1 MLTYEKQALSGTIEV
16 LLRSELPDEFEGTK
30 LYGSLEEDEL
40 RQDCK
45 NFFGCQMKQGMDAL
59 QSIRFFLVLSFTIT
73 ICTWDIAIKIKPQL
87 KT

>member
-1 MLTYEKQALSGTIEV
+1 MLTYEKQALSGAIEV

-30 LYGSLEEDEL
+30 LYGSPKKMNYG
-40 RQDCK
+40 RTVK
-45 NFFGCQMKQGMDAL
+45 FFGCQMKQGMDAL

>member
-1 MLTYEKQALSGTIEV
+1 MLTYEKQALSGAIEV
-16 LLRSELPDEFEGTK
+16 LLRSEFQTNLKGQSYTALPK
-30 LYGSLEEDEL
+30 KMNYG
-40 RQDCK
+40 RTVK
-45 NFFGCQMKQGMDAL
+45 YFGCQMKQGMDAL

>member
-45 NFFGCQMKQGMDAL
+45 IF
-59 QSIRFFLVLSFTIT
+59 RLSNETGHGRITVYQVFSGIELTIT

>member
-1 MLTYEKQALSGTIEV
+1 MLPYEKQALSGTIEV
-16 LLRSELPDEFEGTK
+16 LLRAELPDEFEGTK
-30 LYGSLEEDEL
+30 YTALSKKMNYG
-40 RQDCK
+40 RTVK
-45 NFFGCQMKQGMDAL
+45 FFGCQMKQGMDAL

>member
-1 MLTYEKQALSGTIEV
+1 MSQKEALVVLTYEKQALSGTIEV

-40 RQDCK
+40 RQ
-45 NFFGCQMKQGMDAL
+45 GWKQGMDAL